1 MMTKTTR
8 RLLVA
13 ASAVCGALVIAQP
26 AAAQSASDQFPVQA
40 TVVANCNI
48 DTPNTLQFGNYDP
61 AVVNAATDLDAD
73 TDIDVRCTKN
83 SPGVT
88 VELDAGLNDNAGQR
102 RMTDGSE
109 FLDYDLFQDAGRT
122 TAWGAGVDAQGY
134 SPTTSAWVSLTVYG
148 RVPAAQNVG
157 VGTYDDTVTATINF

>member
-1 MMTKTTR
+1 
-8 RLLVA
+8 LVA
-13 ASAVCGALVIAQP
+13 ASAVFGALVIAQP
-26 AAAQSASDQFPVQA
+26 AAAQSASDSFPVQA

-61 AVVNAATDLDAD
+61 AVANALTDLDAD

-83 SPGVT
+83 SVGVT
-88 VELDAGLNDNAGQR
+88 VELDLGLNDNAGQR
-102 RMTDGSE
+102 RMTDGTE
-109 FLDYDLFQDAGRT
+109 FLDYDLFQDGGRVT
-122 TAWGAGVDAQGY
+122 PWATGGDAASY

-148 RVPAAQNVG
+148 RVPAGQDVG